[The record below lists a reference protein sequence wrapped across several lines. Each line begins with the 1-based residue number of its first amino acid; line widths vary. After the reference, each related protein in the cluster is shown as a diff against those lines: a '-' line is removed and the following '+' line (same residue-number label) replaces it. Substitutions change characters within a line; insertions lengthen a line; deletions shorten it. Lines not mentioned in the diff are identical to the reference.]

1 MDYEDLIFEV
11 DGNVAVITLNRPDKL
26 NALSAAMR
34 CSLQQALGEVGR
46 NDSIRAVIL
55 TGAGRGFCSGA
66 DVGAQASR
74 LQGGQQPAGGGRQEL
89 LSPIGIFGTVIR
101 NLEKPTIAAVNG
113 VAAGAGFAFT
123 LACDI
128 RIASDK
134 ARFTCAFI
142 KRGLVPD
149 TGATYFLPR
158 LVGSAL
164 ACELAFT
171 GDIVDATE
179 ALRIGLVNR
188 VVPHD
193 DLMKVAKDLATR
205 IANGPPIAM
214 TLARRAIYRGME
226 KSLDSQLEYETYA
239 QNICRATEDHKEGV
253 TAFLEKR
260 EPVFKGR

>member
-1 MDYEDLIFEV
+1 MEYEDLIFEV

-26 NALSAAMR
+26 NALSVAMR
-34 CSLQQALGEVGR
+34 RSLQAALKEVAD
-46 NDSIRAVIL
+46 NDDVRAMVL

-66 DVGAQASR
+66 DVGAQAAR
-74 LQGGQQPAGGGRQEL
+74 IQGGQQPPSRQEV
-89 LSPIGIFGTVIR
+89 LSPIGILGSLIRTVD
-101 NLEKPTIAAVNG
+101 KPTIAAVNG
-113 VAAGAGFAFT
+113 VAAGAGFGFT

-134 ARFTCAFI
+134 ARFSCVFI

-171 GDIVDATE
+171 GDIIDAAE

-193 DLMKVAKDLATR
+193 DLMQVAKELATR
-205 IANGPPIAM
+205 IAKGPPIAM
-214 TLARRAIYRGME
+214 TLAKRAIYRGME
-226 KSLDSQLEYETYA
+226 HSLGSQLEYETYA

-253 TAFLEKR
+253 TAFMEKR